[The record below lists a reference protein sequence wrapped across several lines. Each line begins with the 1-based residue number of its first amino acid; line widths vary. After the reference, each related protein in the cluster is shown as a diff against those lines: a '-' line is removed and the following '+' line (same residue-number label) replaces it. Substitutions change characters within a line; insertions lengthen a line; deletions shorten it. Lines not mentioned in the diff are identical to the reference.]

1 MTAFDLETL
10 YDGII
15 SHQKAKGFFDLVITH
30 EPKSAPPNG
39 VTAATFFQRIRP
51 TQRVSG
57 LASVSVRVEVVT
69 RLYTPMLDIDESRI
83 DPRVYR
89 AATLLMEAYAGDF
102 ELNTGGTR
110 RVMHVDLLGAHG
122 DPLEARAGYLN
133 QDGRVY
139 RVFDIVTPLI
149 IDDVWSMAA

>member
-15 SHQKAKGFFDLVITH
+15 SHQKAAGFFDLVITH

-39 VTAATFFQRIRP
+39 VTAATFFQQIRP
-51 TQRVSG
+51 VQRVSG
-57 LASVSVRVEVVT
+57 LAAVSVRVEVVT
-69 RLYTPMLDIDESRI
+69 RIYTPMLDLDESRI

-89 AATLLMEAYAGDF
+89 AATLLMEEYAGDF
-102 ELNTGGTR
+102 ELNAGGTR
-110 RVMHVDLLGAHG
+110 RAMHVDLLGAHG
-122 DPLEARAGYLN
+122 DPLQARAGYLN

-139 RVFDIVTPLI
+139 RVFDVITPLI